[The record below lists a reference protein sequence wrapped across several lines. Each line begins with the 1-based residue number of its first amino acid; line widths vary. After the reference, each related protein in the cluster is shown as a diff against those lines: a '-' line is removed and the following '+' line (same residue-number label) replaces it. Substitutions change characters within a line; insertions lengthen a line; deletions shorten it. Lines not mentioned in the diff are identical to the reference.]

1 MFLLPLLAQLGL
13 SAQENKL
20 TLESSIELGE
30 RRSGMES

>member
-1 MFLLPLLAQLGL
+1 MFLLPLLSQLGL

-20 TLESSIELGE
+20 ALESSTELGE